1 MKKITISLPTIHCE
15 SCVKLIGM
23 TLKNVDGI
31 QKKQFD
37 LENKELSLDVDDTV
51 SPSEIAQL
59 IQDDAGYEAKVTS
72 DGEEQPVKNS

>member
-23 TLKNVDGI
+23 TLKNIPGI

-37 LENKELSLDVDDTV
+37 LEKKELALEVDDTV

-72 DGEEQPVKNS
+72 GDEEQPVQNT